1 MSKETE
7 EQFEEEND
15 GLIELVDEDGKVINF
30 TLAGITEYKG
40 EKYVMLLPAEPN
52 DEIAEDEVAI
62 FRYIEKD
69 GVLEAIEDEALLDE
83 VFEFWQNEEDGE
95 EGELN

>member
-30 TLAGITEYKG
+30 TLACRTQRRNCGRRG
-40 EKYVMLLPAEPN
+40 C
-52 DEIAEDEVAI
+52 
-62 FRYIEKD
+62 YIP
-69 GVLEAIEDEALLDE
+69 LY
-83 VFEFWQNEEDGE
+83 
-95 EGELN
+95 

>member
-40 EKYVMLLPAEPN
+40 EKYAMLLLAEPN

>member
-40 EKYVMLLPAEPN
+40 EKYAMLLPAEPN

-83 VFEFWQNEEDGE
+83 VFEFWQNEIHAPRLDF
-95 EGELN
+95 L

>member
-1 MSKETE
+1 MSRENE
-7 EQFEEEND
+7 DILEEEEND

-40 EKYVMLLPAEPN
+40 EKYAMLLPAEPN
-52 DEIAEDEVAI
+52 DDVAEDEVAI

-69 GVLEAIEDEALLDE
+69 GVLEAIEDETLLEE
-83 VFEFWQNEEDGE
+83 VFEFWQNEEESE
-95 EGELN
+95 ETN

>member
-1 MSKETE
+1 MSRENE
-7 EQFEEEND
+7 DILEEEEND

-40 EKYVMLLPAEPN
+40 EKYAMLLPAEPN
-52 DEIAEDEVAI
+52 DDVAEDEVAI

-69 GVLEAIEDEALLDE
+69 GVLEAIEDDALLEE
-83 VFEFWQNEEDGE
+83 VFEFWQNEEESE
-95 EGELN
+95 ETN

>member
-1 MSKETE
+1 MSRENE
-7 EQFEEEND
+7 DILEEEEND

-40 EKYVMLLPAEPN
+40 EKYAMLLPAEPN
-52 DEIAEDEVAI
+52 DDVAEDEVAI

-69 GVLEAIEDEALLDE
+69 GVLEAIEDDALLEE
-83 VFEFWQNEEDGE
+83 VFEFWQNEEESE
-95 EGELN
+95 EAN